1 MTRRTRL
8 TGLMAAVAIL
18 AIVVGLPA
26 TLASL
31 GSNPIPDSMPTLDQI
46 RTALTSPDDG
56 TLALAA
62 VKVIAWAAWLF
73 MTGSIAA
80 EILAR
85 ARGVRVPRLPGL
97 HVPQA
102 AAHGLVGAAILL
114 FVAAPLSPVSRTATH
129 PSPMTAQPTVAT
141 AARQAVPGAA
151 AGSTVESAAGTPV
164 PAAGRGTA
172 STEQASVAHTVRRGE
187 TLWSIAE
194 QHLGS
199 GARYPELAELNRDV
213 LGPDPGFLTVGEVL
227 RLPAPRP
234 LAGTIDQDAA
244 PHTVTV
250 HRGDTLSGIALEKLG
265 RADRYPEILQAS
277 RDTGQPGGQRLRDP
291 DLIQPG
297 WKLTIPA
304 DGTATA
310 AAPATASPAHRVVPG
325 NRASTRR
332 PDPGPAPAPPTGAHP
347 DGSADHPQAPPAPPS
362 TGAPVPSG
370 NSPSQTPATASP
382 TPRDQGVAQD
392 TEHSQAP
399 WMLAGLT
406 GGGAMLAGAML
417 LVLRS
422 RRRAQFRVRRPG
434 RTIATSEPVLVPVER
449 TLTAAGSTACA
460 DVELMDEVLLRLAAA
475 TGRDGASMPELAAV
489 ELAEH
494 AVTLHL
500 SAPAALEQ
508 PWQGSVDQLH
518 WTLPAAADL
527 PAVGPVV
534 TDQPA
539 PYPLLVTIG
548 ASDDGNVWL
557 LNIEDLAL
565 SITGD
570 PSFGRD
576 FARYLA
582 AEIAC
587 NPWSQ
592 GVRVDLV
599 GVAQEVAPMNTDRI
613 HVHTADAA
621 GAVGRD
627 PAAAALA
634 DAITV
639 IDRCTEAGVD
649 VSTARARQSGADP
662 WPARMLLVDAAPPQ
676 HMDGAGTT
684 EAGTSEA
691 ATSMDP
697 TPALTRLLELVY
709 QHDGQTGTSVV
720 VHGEREGT
728 PGLVLRV
735 TADGRVSLP
744 HAGLDLVA
752 VGLTSDE
759 AQGCAALLTQSE
771 DLVDA
776 LMPVDQQATDGWRA
790 WSDEAGSLREEH
802 TVARHGASDDEA
814 AVSVLERE
822 DEDYLR
828 GGATTAGD
836 LDALAPKVPVRVR
849 QAVADADPSL
859 EEELA
864 MWWAADCPLP
874 RLTLLGPVWARARGI
889 PPTKQKP
896 YLTEVLAFL
905 ATRPHG
911 ATPEEVAERFNV
923 SATKARDY
931 VNRVRDWLGV
941 NPRTGTPHLP
951 DARKAPAALDRGVGV
966 YQVLDL
972 LVDADLF
979 RRLRVRGVSRGPDGV
994 EDLRQALRLVQ
1005 GRPFDQLRLGGWS
1018 WLCEGDRL
1026 DQHMVCAIVDVA
1038 HLVSTYSLQAGD
1050 TQQARLAAETA
1061 ALAAPDEEI
1070 PRLDLAAVAE
1080 AQGHHSE
1087 AARILRD
1094 QVCNRTDDGG
1104 LPPELSDRTQQVI
1117 ASRDWQDRTRQ
1128 AG

>member
-1 MTRRTRL
+1 MTQPTRQTWRTRL
-8 TGLMAAVAIL
+8 TGLIAAVAIL

-26 TLASL
+26 TLIAL
-31 GSNPIPDSMPTLDQI
+31 GSGPTPDSMPSLDQI

-73 MTGSIAA
+73 LTGSIAV

-85 ARGVRVPRLPGL
+85 VRRVKVPRLPGL

-114 FVAAPLSPVSRTATH
+114 FVAAPMSATAANAA
-129 PSPMTAQPTVAT
+129 PMTAQTTAT
-141 AARQAVPGAA
+141 AAQTTASAAA
-151 AGSTVESAAGTPV
+151 AGSTPGSASPSTPTPSK
-164 PAAGRGTA
+164 PAAGPGSTSTA
-172 STEQASVAHTVRRGE
+172 TATIGHTVKRGE

-194 QHLGS
+194 HHLGS
-199 GARYPELAELNRDV
+199 GARYTELAVLNRDV
-213 LGPDPGFLTVGEVL
+213 LGPNPGFLTVGEVL
-227 RLPAPRP
+227 RLPATQPAVGHT
-234 LAGTIDQDAA
+234 AGDTAG
-244 PHTVTV
+244 HTVTV
-250 HRGDTLSGIALEKLG
+250 HRGDTLSGIALEELG
-265 RADRYPEILQAS
+265 RADRSPEIFEAS
-277 RDTGQPGGQRLRDP
+277 RDTAQPDGHRLRDP

-297 WKLTIPA
+297 WRLTIPFA
-304 DGTATA
+304 RKAMA
-310 AAPATASPAHRVVPG
+310 PAPATTTPDRVVVPQDPT
-325 NRASTRR
+325 STGR
-332 PDPGPAPAPPTGAHP
+332 PDPGPAPGIGAHP
-347 DGSADHPQAPPAPPS
+347 DGAATDEQAPAAPSSSGAPGPGASSPPQAPA
-362 TGAPVPSG
+362 A
-370 NSPSQTPATASP
+370 AT
-382 TPRDQGVAQD
+382 DQGEAQD
-392 TEHSQAP
+392 AEHSQAP

-417 LVLRS
+417 LVLRG
-422 RRRAQFRVRRPG
+422 RRRAQFRARRPG
-434 RTIATSEPVLVPVER
+434 RTIATPEPVLVPVEK
-449 TLTAAGSTACA
+449 TLTAAGSPACA
-460 DVELMDEVLLRLAAA
+460 DVALMDEALRRLAATLA
-475 TGRDGASMPELAAV
+475 RDGAPMPELAAV
-489 ELAEH
+489 ELAGH
-494 AVTLHL
+494 ALTLHL

-518 WTLPAAADL
+518 WTLPAGADML
-527 PAVGPVV
+527 AVGPTVP
-534 TDQPA
+534 DQPA

-557 LNIEDLAL
+557 LNIEDLVL
-565 SITGD
+565 SVTGD
-570 PSFGRD
+570 PIFGRD
-576 FARYLA
+576 FARYLV
-582 AEIAC
+582 AEVAC
-587 NPWSQ
+587 NPWSH

-613 HVHTADAA
+613 HVHTGDAA
-621 GAVGRD
+621 GTD
-627 PAAAALA
+627 PAAEALA

-639 IDRCTEAGVD
+639 IDRSTEAALD
-649 VSTARARQSGADP
+649 VTTARARQSGADP
-662 WPARMLLVDAAPPQ
+662 WPARMLLVDAA
-676 HMDGAGTT
+676 DGTETT
-684 EAGTSEA
+684 EA
-691 ATSMDP
+691 ATSTDRTP
-697 TPALTRLLELVY
+697 TLTQLLEVVY
-709 QHDGQTGTSVV
+709 QHAGQTGTSVV

-728 PGLVLRV
+728 PGLILRV
-735 TADGRVSLP
+735 TADGRVRLP
-744 HAGLDLVA
+744 DAGLDLVA

-776 LMPVDQQATDGWRA
+776 PMPVDEQATDGWRA

-802 TVARHGASDDEA
+802 TLTRHSTSRSEHDES
-814 AVSVLERE
+814 AVSVLGRE
-822 DEDYLR
+822 DGDYVR
-828 GGATTAGD
+828 EGATTARD
-836 LDALAPKVPVRVR
+836 LDALAPKVPERVR
-849 QAVADADPSL
+849 EAVADADPTL
-859 EEELA
+859 DEELA

-905 ATRPHG
+905 AMRPPG

-923 SATKARDY
+923 SPTKARDY

-951 DARKAPAALDRGVGV
+951 DARKAPAALERGVGV

-972 LVDADLF
+972 LVDVDLF
-979 RRLRVRGVSRGPDGV
+979 RRLRVRGVSRGRDGV

-1005 GRPFDQLRLGGWS
+1005 GRPFDRLRLGGWS
-1018 WLCEGDRL
+1018 WLSEGDRL
-1026 DQHMVCAIVDVA
+1026 DQHMICAIVDVA
-1038 HLVSTYSLQAGD
+1038 HLVTTHSLQARD

-1080 AQGHHSE
+1080 AEGHHSE

-1094 QVCNRTDDGG
+1094 EVCNRTDDDGV
-1104 LPPELSDRTQQVI
+1104 PPELSDRTRQVI
-1117 ASRDWQDRTRQ
+1117 DSRDWQDRTRR
-1128 AG
+1128 AS